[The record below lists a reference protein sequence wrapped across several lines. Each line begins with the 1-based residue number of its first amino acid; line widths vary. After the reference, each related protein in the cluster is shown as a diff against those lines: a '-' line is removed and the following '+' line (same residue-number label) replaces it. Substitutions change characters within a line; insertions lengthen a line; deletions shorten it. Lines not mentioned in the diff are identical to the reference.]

1 MTMPHIECPA
11 EDCSFEVSSKLGGW
25 RGWMV
30 VGPKMKDHIIAKHR
44 MRLTTKE
51 ILQGSG
57 DKRRERHI
65 DTVKEQVRLNKEY
78 GLPTKPML
86 KMLDEL
92 KSQYKAIKEKRMAPL
107 PKPHAWHCEP
117 VGPNKCDCRRP
128 R

>member
-1 MTMPHIECPA
+1 MPHIECPA

-44 MRLTTKE
+44 MHLTTKE

-65 DTVKEQVRLNKEY
+65 QVLKDTIRTSKEFMGWNNKA
-78 GLPTKPML
+78 LI

-117 VGPNKCDCRRP
+117 VGPKKCDCRRS